1 MNCKDFENTIHE
13 LVSRRVAGTK
23 KQLEALEHAGHCLWC
38 ALRLDEET
46 KLTERLEAFA
56 SALQFQ
62 RAPARVEEELLRA
75 FRERNPAE
83 SAALLGIGGKR
94 LRRGLS
100 WGLAFA
106 ATVATAWIMI
116 FLWPHIHSGASNH
129 PNRAANHRPPVA
141 SEPSRTN
148 VAPVMR
154 AAGPAR
160 AALKGAAPQAAYGWS
175 SERTALG
182 GSASELPS
190 DFISL
195 GTCDDSLCMDEATL
209 VRVSLPTEALLAF
222 GLGTGNDYSPEG
234 SVQADVVL
242 GSDGVPFAIRFVD

>member
-13 LVSRRVAGTK
+13 LVSRRVAGSK
-23 KQLEALEHAGHCLWC
+23 KQLEAFEHAGHCLWC

-46 KLTERLEAFA
+46 KLTEKLRAFA
-56 SALQFQ
+56 GAVQFQ

-75 FRERNPAE
+75 FREKNSAE

-94 LRRGLS
+94 LRQALR

-106 ATVATAWIMI
+106 ATVVLAWIMI
-116 FLWPHIHSGASNH
+116 FLWPHFQSGASDY
-129 PNRAANHRPPVA
+129 RSRVDNHRPPA
-141 SEPSRTN
+141 SEPSGAN
-148 VAPVMR
+148 AAPVTR
-154 AAGPAR
+154 TAVPAR
-160 AALKGAAPQAAYGWS
+160 AALKYATPQAAYAWT

-182 GSASELPS
+182 ESASELPA

-195 GTCDDSLCMDEATL
+195 GTCDDSLCMDGATL
-209 VRVSLPTEALLAF
+209 VRVSLPAEALLAF

>member
-13 LVSRRVAGTK
+13 LVTRRTAGAT
-23 KQLEALEHAGHCLWC
+23 KQLEAFEHAGHCLWC

-46 KLTERLEAFA
+46 RLTEKLRAFA
-56 SALQFQ
+56 GALQFQ

-75 FRERNPAE
+75 FREKNSAE
-83 SAALLGIGGKR
+83 STVLLGIAGKR
-94 LRRGLS
+94 LRQALS

-106 ATVATAWIMI
+106 ATVAAAWILI
-116 FLWPHIHSGASNH
+116 FLWPHFHSGASDH
-129 PNRAANHRPPVA
+129 PPRVDNHRPPAA

-148 VAPVMR
+148 VAPVTR
-154 AAGPAR
+154 AALSAR
-160 AALKGAAPQAAYGWS
+160 AALKGATPQVAYAWTL
-175 SERTALG
+175 ERTALG
-182 GSASELPS
+182 ESASELPG

-209 VRVSLPTEALLAF
+209 VRVSLPAEALLAF